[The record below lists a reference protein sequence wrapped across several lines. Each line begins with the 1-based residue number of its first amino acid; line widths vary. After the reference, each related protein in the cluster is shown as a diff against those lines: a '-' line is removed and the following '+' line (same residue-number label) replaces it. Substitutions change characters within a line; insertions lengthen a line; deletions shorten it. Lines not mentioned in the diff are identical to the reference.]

1 MENNLKKYIFGEK
14 KDTLHYLIFKDLSS
28 TEKKCRNWLVDLS
41 VGVDCSESLLRQ
53 CAAEDCL
60 FHMAGSSVCVCVC
73 VFVCVCVC
81 VCVYV
86 CVWGIGRGCVD
97 FKHLT
102 DYFHLSRLTSKDSD
116 WGRSL
121 EEQRKG
127 VRNGYFSGKV
137 IVSIDSQSVRPEM
150 PFSGFANRVRLWSVL
165 SDSCTCTLTRGLPSG
180 PVLST

>member
-53 CAAEDCL
+53 CAAEDCSTWWGL
-60 FHMAGSSVCVCVC
+60 P
-73 VFVCVCVC
+73 CVCVC

-137 IVSIDSQSVRPEM
+137 IFSIDSQSVLPEM
-150 PFSGFANRVRLWSVL
+150 PFSGFANRVWLWSVL
-165 SDSCTCTLTRGLPSG
+165 SDSYTCALTRGLPSG

>member
-28 TEKKCRNWLVDLS
+28 TEKISRNWLVDLS

-60 FHMAGSSVCVCVC
+60 FHIVGSSVCVCVC
-73 VFVCVCVC
+73 GCVCM
-81 VCVYV
+81 YV

-102 DYFHLSRLTSKDSD
+102 AYFHLSRLTSKDSD

-127 VRNGYFSGKV
+127 VRNGYFSGKF
-137 IVSIDSQSVRPEM
+137 IFSIDSQSVLPEM
-150 PFSGFANRVRLWSVL
+150 TFSGLANRVQLWSVL
-165 SDSCTCTLTRGLPSG
+165 SDSCTCTLTQGLPSG